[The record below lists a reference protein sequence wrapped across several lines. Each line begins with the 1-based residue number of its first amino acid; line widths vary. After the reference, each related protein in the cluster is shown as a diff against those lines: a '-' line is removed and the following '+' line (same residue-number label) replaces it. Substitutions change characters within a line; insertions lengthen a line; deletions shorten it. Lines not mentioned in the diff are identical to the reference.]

1 MAVKTEEASYPSLF
15 LPNEEELDH
24 QLEDN
29 IEETS
34 DEVNQLPGPPSRMH
48 YMELS
53 IPTWK
58 TWYVN
63 WVIFMS
69 NGEYIVTKG

>member
-24 QLEDN
+24 QLKDN
-29 IEETS
+29 IEETT

-48 YMELS
+48 YMAVELS
-53 IPTWK
+53 
-58 TWYVN
+58 
-63 WVIFMS
+63 
-69 NGEYIVTKG
+69 

>member
-1 MAVKTEEASYPSLF
+1 MAVKTEEASYPSLV

-24 QLEDN
+24 QLTDN

-48 YMELS
+48 YMAVELS
-53 IPTWK
+53 
-58 TWYVN
+58 
-63 WVIFMS
+63 
-69 NGEYIVTKG
+69 